1 MMFLL
6 HGRKPIV
13 INEIPQQIVS
23 TFLVLD
29 QPFLKPFRSEG
40 EIVK

>member
-1 MMFLL
+1 M
-6 HGRKPIV
+6 GKPIA

-29 QPFLKPFRSEG
+29 QPFLKPFGSEG